1 MPDQS
6 MTVRPRLLVLA
17 STYPRWVAD
26 PEPGFVHELS
36 KRLAKDFDVTVIGP
50 HANGALTEEVI
61 DGVRICRYRYA
72 PAKLETL
79 VNNGGIAINLRR
91 SKWKWLLVP
100 GFVLGQYLAAKRVLK
115 NRRID
120 VVHAH
125 WLLPQGLTAL
135 RLKQTASVPYLV
147 TSHGGDLF
155 GLRGRVLTAL
165 KRRVAASC
173 DAMTVVS
180 SAMRDEA
187 TRIGLIPPRLAVLPM
202 GVDLRERFVPDA
214 KQTRSADELL
224 FVGRLVPKKGLC
236 HLLDALPAVLA
247 KRPSVVL
254 TIAGFGPEEN
264 ALKTQARRLGIEAS
278 VKFTGAMPQHQLPD
292 LYRRASL
299 FVAPFIRDA
308 SGNQEGLPVA
318 LMEAIGCGC
327 PVIVGNVA
335 GIHDLLGDAAS
346 EVCVTPEDT
355 EALAAA
361 IIAALNDPSQV
372 QARARMI
379 RTAVSDRIDWQVIAD
394 GYASSLKGCISNVA
408 TRGTAVQIADS

>member
-1 MPDQS
+1 MSDQS

-50 HANGALTEEVI
+50 HANGALTEEII

-72 PAKLETL
+72 PARLETL
-79 VNNGGIAINLRR
+79 VNNGGIATNLRR

-100 GFVLGQYLAAKRVLK
+100 GFVLGQYRAAKHVLK
-115 NRRID
+115 SRHID
-120 VVHAH
+120 IVHAH
-125 WLLPQGLTAL
+125 WLLPQGLIAR
-135 RLKQTASVPYLV
+135 RLTRTTSVPYLV

-173 DAMTVVS
+173 AAMTVVS

-187 TRIGLIPPRLAVLPM
+187 TRIGLTPPRLAVLPM
-202 GVDLRERFVPDA
+202 GVDLRERFVPDPTQA
-214 KQTRSADELL
+214 RSADELL

-247 KRPSVVL
+247 KRPEVIL
-254 TIAGFGPEEN
+254 TIAGFGPEEST
-264 ALKTQARRLGIEAS
+264 LKAQARRLGIEGN
-278 VKFTGAMPQHQLPD
+278 VKFVGAMPQRELPD

-308 SGNQEGLPVA
+308 SGNQEGLPVV

-327 PVIVGNVA
+327 PVLVGDVA
-335 GIHDLLGDAAS
+335 GIRDLLGDAADK
-346 EVCVTPEDT
+346 VCVRPQDT
-355 EALAAA
+355 DALATA
-361 IIAALNDPSQV
+361 IIAALDDPSQV
-372 QARARMI
+372 QARARAI
-379 RTAVSDRIDWQVIAD
+379 RTAVSEHIDWQVIAD
-394 GYASSLKGCISNVA
+394 GYADLLETCVGSQQGELVYHN
-408 TRGTAVQIADS
+408 D